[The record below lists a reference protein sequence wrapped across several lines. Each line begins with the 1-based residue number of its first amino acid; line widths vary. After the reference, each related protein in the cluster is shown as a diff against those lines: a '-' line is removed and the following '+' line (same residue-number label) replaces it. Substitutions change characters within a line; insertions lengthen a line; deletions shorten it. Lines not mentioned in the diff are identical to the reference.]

1 MYYLLKGKC
10 NDEYGGFWE
19 WLIKADSKEDA
30 INDAKKD
37 LTRENVITEVIE
49 LTVEQCIDREMEDIK
64 SEIKRQYLI
73 SHYDYENV
81 PIRRYNEIK
90 KEFDSSPDNFYQAV
104 KEANMKLRLLRRI
117 KRFVNVEDVKLNNVR
132 KFLTEAVKAETEE
145 QLTEIINK
153 FKEVK

>member
-1 MYYLLKGKC
+1 MYYLVKGKC
-10 NDEYGGFWE
+10 AGEYQGTFE
-19 WLIKADSKEDA
+19 WVITADSKEDA
-30 INDAKKD
+30 ILDAKKD
-37 LTRENVITEVIE
+37 LTREDVITEVIE

-81 PIRRYNEIK
+81 TIRRYNEIK

-117 KRFVNVEDVKLNNVR
+117 KRFVNIENVKLNDVR

-145 QLTEIINK
+145 QITEIINR
-153 FKEVK
+153 FKEIK

>member
-1 MYYLLKGKC
+1 MYYLVKGKC
-10 NDEYGGFWE
+10 AGEYQGTFE
-19 WLIKADSKEDA
+19 WVITADSKEDA
-30 INDAKKD
+30 ILDAKKD
-37 LTRENVITEVIE
+37 LTREDVITEVIE

-81 PIRRYNEIK
+81 TIRRYNEIK

-117 KRFVNVEDVKLNNVR
+117 KRFVNIENVKLNDVR

-145 QLTEIINK
+145 QLNEIINK
-153 FKEVK
+153 LKEVK

>member
-37 LTRENVITEVIE
+37 LTREDVITEVIE

-81 PIRRYNEIK
+81 SIRRYNEIK
-90 KEFDSSPDNFYQAV
+90 KEFEKTPDNFYEAI
-104 KEANMKLRLLRRI
+104 KEANKKLRLLRRI
-117 KRFVNVEDVKLNNVR
+117 NRFIDIENLKLKDIRV
-132 KFLTEAVKAETEE
+132 FLSEAVKAETEE
-145 QLTEIINK
+145 QLNEMINK
-153 FKEVK
+153 LKMKI

>member
-1 MYYLLKGKC
+1 MYFLVKGKC
-10 NDEYGGFWE
+10 VGEYQGTFE
-19 WLIKADSKEDA
+19 WVITADSKEDA
-30 INDAKKD
+30 IIDAKKD
-37 LTRENVITEVIE
+37 LTKQDIITEVEE
-49 LTVEQCIDREMEDIK
+49 LSVEQCIEREMEDIK

-81 PIRRYNEIK
+81 PIKRYNEIK
-90 KEFDSSPDNFYQAV
+90 KEFDSLPGNFYKAV

-117 KRFVNVEDVKLNNVR
+117 NRFVNVENVKLKDVR
-132 KFLTEAVKAETEE
+132 KFLTEAVQAEAEE

>member
-10 NDEYGGFWE
+10 NDEYGGSWE

-37 LTRENVITEVIE
+37 LTREDIITEVIE

-81 PIRRYNEIK
+81 TIRRYNEIK
-90 KEFDSSPDNFYQAV
+90 KEFEKTPDNFYEAI
-104 KEANMKLRLLRRI
+104 KEAIRKLRLLRRI
-117 KRFVNVEDVKLNNVR
+117 NRFIDIENLKLKDIRV
-132 KFLTEAVKAETEE
+132 FLSEAVKAETEE
-145 QLTEIINK
+145 QLNEIINK
-153 FKEVK
+153 LKEVK

>member
-1 MYYLLKGKC
+1 MYYLVKGKC
-10 NDEYGGFWE
+10 GGEYQGTFE
-19 WLIKADSKEDA
+19 WVITADSKEDA
-30 INDAKKD
+30 IIDAKKD
-37 LTRENVITEVIE
+37 LTKQDVITEVEE
-49 LTVEQCIDREMEDIK
+49 LSVEQCVEREMEDIK
-64 SEIKRQYLI
+64 GEIRRQYLI

-81 PIRRYNEIK
+81 PIRRYAEIK

-117 KRFVNVEDVKLNNVR
+117 KRFVNVEDVKLNDVR
-132 KFLTEAVKAETEE
+132 KFLTEAVKTETEE